1 MEEFGAVGDATKE
14 VGTGIQLQCKLSDS
28 RLLTF
33 NSAIARDA
41 SLAEHNQL
49 VEKLSSV
56 CDRQEMKF
64 LLESLES
71 NLVVDRDGLVAAQEA
86 FMAVDVR
93 SETEWRRRGKQG
105 KHKLSDSEN
114 AAKMQCGVNIG
125 RFKEEIKKKELAIA
139 ELKEK
144 IAKDV

>member
-1 MEEFGAVGDATKE
+1 
-14 VGTGIQLQCKLSDS
+14 
-28 RLLTF
+28 
-33 NSAIARDA
+33 
-41 SLAEHNQL
+41 
-49 VEKLSSV
+49 V

-71 NLVVDRDGLVAAQEA
+71 NLIVDRDGLVAAQEA
-86 FMAVDVR
+86 FLSVDARCEADWV
-93 SETEWRRRGKQG
+93 RRGKHG
-105 KHKLSDSEN
+105 KPKLSDSER
-114 AAKMQCGVNIG
+114 AAKMQCGVNID